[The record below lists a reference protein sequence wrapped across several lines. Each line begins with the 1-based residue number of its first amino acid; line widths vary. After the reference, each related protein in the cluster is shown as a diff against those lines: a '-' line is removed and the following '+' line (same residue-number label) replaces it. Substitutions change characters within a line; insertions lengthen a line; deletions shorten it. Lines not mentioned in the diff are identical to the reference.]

1 MYEFHTRRRI
11 EVHHIPRRRD
21 DGRDFLRWCFAD

>member
-21 DGRDFLRWCFAD
+21 DERDFLRWCFAD